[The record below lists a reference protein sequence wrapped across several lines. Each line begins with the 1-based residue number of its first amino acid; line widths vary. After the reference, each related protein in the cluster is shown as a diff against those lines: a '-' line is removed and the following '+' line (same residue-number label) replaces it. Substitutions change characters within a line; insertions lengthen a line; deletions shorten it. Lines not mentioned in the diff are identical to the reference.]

1 MVSEAGEPL
10 RSLNRLRLAVYAFAV
25 GFVTGE
31 EGGDRNYSS
40 DCLAGW
46 RKWKVLE
53 RPQQR
58 PYEDARR
65 GNYSSGFVAKEVAT
79 ARHPFGRGKQKRRPA
94 ASERT
99 RFHTFRRSF
108 FGSGC
113 TKKGRDVNRARGLWK

>member
-79 ARHPFGRGKQKRRPA
+79 ARHPFGRGKQKIRLRRLNGL
-94 ASERT
+94 AST
-99 RFHTFRRSF
+99 HSDVRS
-108 FGSGC
+108 SDRVAQ
-113 TKKGRDVNRARGLWK
+113 KKGAT